1 MASSYLPLADL
12 IGSGSYMRL
21 SRFLSHFV
29 VLIGR
34 YKVMLV
40 KRFQNC
46 EGQKLERML
55 MRRKIIAEEEGN
67 NKDIMIVCEYIELFW
82 PLIFCFVIFCLA
94 HLSWSLFS
102 HIGLPQ

>member
-1 MASSYLPLADL
+1 MSGITPTMASSYLPLADL

-46 EGQKLERML
+46 EGQKFKADVDAAEDHSGG
-55 MRRKIIAEEEGN
+55 RRKRQGHN
-67 NKDIMIVCEYIELFW
+67 DYVSM
-82 PLIFCFVIFCLA
+82 
-94 HLSWSLFS
+94 
-102 HIGLPQ
+102 